1 MKTITL
7 GSRRYFAHVPRKLPR
22 NPALVVALHAGAQT
36 PEGFERM
43 TGWSAVATRDRFV
56 VAYPEGVERSW
67 NAGNGALGEAGRT
80 GVDDVGFVD
89 AVIRDAC
96 ARWKCGRAFL
106 SGFSNGS
113 MLAHWYVSQFPA
125 VVSAAG
131 CVSGGFSRLPVYG
144 LSGSP
149 ADRIA
154 SGIVAPAVRM
164 VHGYQDDHVPF
175 AGGVGPWAL
184 DPYDHLP
191 IEQTASWWRG
201 QGAEVVTEWH
211 ACGHAC
217 GHVWPPGEAVRQ
229 WEFFRGVG

>member
-7 GSRRYFAHVPRKLPR
+7 GTRTYFAHVPRRLAKP
-22 NPALVVALHAGAQT
+22 PALVVALHAGAQT
-36 PEGFERM
+36 PAGFASM
-43 TGWSAVATRDRFV
+43 TGWNDVVGRDAVV
-56 VAYPEGVERSW
+56 VYPEGVGRSW
-67 NAGNGALGEAGRT
+67 NAGSGALGEAGRK

-96 ARWKCGRAFL
+96 PRWKCGRVFL

-175 AGGVGPWAL
+175 AGGVGSAAL
-184 DPYDHLP
+184 DPYNHLP
-191 IEQTASWWRG
+191 IEQTAAWWRG
-201 QGAEVVTEWH
+201 QGADVVTDW
-211 ACGHAC
+211 HAC
-217 GHVWPPGEAVRQ
+217 GHVWPKGETEKQ
-229 WEFFRGVG
+229 WEFFRGIA